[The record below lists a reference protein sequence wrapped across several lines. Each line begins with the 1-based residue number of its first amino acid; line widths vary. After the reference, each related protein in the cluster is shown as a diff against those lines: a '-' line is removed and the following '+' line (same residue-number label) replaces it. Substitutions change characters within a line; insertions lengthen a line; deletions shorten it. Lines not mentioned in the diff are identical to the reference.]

1 MANQPSSYPILCAS
15 FNQDA
20 SMMNREIN
28 KTFNDEQIGG
38 KTLGSLKEERMNF
51 THTSPDFIS
60 SPTNMLA
67 LFIIEANEYPSID
80 LVGIGSLFAIGTR
93 DGFRIFDSNSG
104 RLCYERVLGAFNIV
118 EMLFSSN
125 LVAIVGAGEQP
136 SLSPRRLCLFNTMS
150 GNALR
155 ELNFLTSILA
165 VRMNR
170 KSMKLLMVVDNLNK
184 LMAECM
190 LVTSSEKNARTTKKR
205 EKLVVLLQDKTY
217 IYDINSLT
225 ILDTI
230 DTVPNSKGQVGTCAF
245 SPSLDGC
252 FLAIPASI
260 TKGSLLLYNVMEL
273 QLHCEIDAHRAPL
286 ATMVLSSNGMYIAT
300 ASEQGTMIRVHL
312 SYSFRRGSYP
322 STIFSLSFGPCS
334 QVPEILVAT
343 SSSGSVHVFPLGF
356 AINQS
361 VLLLRMHLR
370 SSRRSGGFL
379 GSIMPDS
386 ISDALD
392 PAHHHIVHNAAPA
405 GIKSYAVIRK
415 VDRVSNTSSSEIV
428 SCQATLAIIT
438 YNGYFQ
444 EYTLS
449 LNNHNEFSRS
459 LDREFNLMTVITDN
473 DIRL

>member
-20 SMMNREIN
+20 S
-28 KTFNDEQIGG
+28 
-38 KTLGSLKEERMNF
+38 
-51 THTSPDFIS
+51 
-60 SPTNMLA
+60 
-67 LFIIEANEYPSID
+67 
-80 LVGIGSLFAIGTR
+80 LFAIGTR
-93 DGFRIFDSNSG
+93 DGFRIFDSNNG
-104 RLCYERVLGAFNIV
+104 RLCYERALGAFNIV

-170 KSMKLLMVVDNLNK
+170 KRYILIQRRGAHEFIENIDRLNLTSKLK
-184 LMAECM
+184 LGII
-190 LVTSSEKNARTTKKR
+190 V
-205 EKLVVLLQDKTY
+205 LVVLLQDKTY

-230 DTVPNSKGQVGTCAF
+230 DTVPNSKGICAF

-252 FLAIPASI
+252 FLALPASI

-273 QLHCEIDAHRAPL
+273 QLHCEIDAHITPL

-312 SYSFRRGSYP
+312 VLEATKSYSFRRGSYP

-356 AINQS
+356 AINQ
-361 VLLLRMHLR
+361 R

-392 PAHHHIVHNAAPA
+392 PANHHIVHNAVPA

-415 VDRVSNTSSSEIV
+415 VGRVADASSETVACRI
-428 SCQATLAIIT
+428 TLSIIT
-438 YNGYFQ
+438 YCGYFQ
-444 EYTLS
+444 EYNLS
-449 LNNHNEFSRS
+449 LNNQNEFSRS
-459 LDREFNLMTVITDN
+459 LDREFNLLTAISNN
-473 DIRL
+473 DIIS

>member
-1 MANQPSSYPILCAS
+1 MLIELY
-15 FNQDA
+15 
-20 SMMNREIN
+20 
-28 KTFNDEQIGG
+28 TF
-38 KTLGSLKEERMNF
+38 
-51 THTSPDFIS
+51 
-60 SPTNMLA
+60 
-67 LFIIEANEYPSID
+67 
-80 LVGIGSLFAIGTR
+80 LFAIGTR
-93 DGFRIFDSNSG
+93 DGFRIFDSNNG
-104 RLCYERVLGAFNIV
+104 RLCYERALGAFNIV

-170 KSMKLLMVVDNLNK
+170 K
-184 LMAECM
+184 
-190 LVTSSEKNARTTKKR
+190 R
-205 EKLVVLLQDKTY
+205 LVVLLQDKTY

-230 DTVPNSKGQVGTCAF
+230 DTVPNSKGICAF

-252 FLAIPASI
+252 FLALPASI

-273 QLHCEIDAHRAPL
+273 QLHCEIDAHITPL

-312 SYSFRRGSYP
+312 VLEATKSYSFRRGSYP

-356 AINQS
+356 AINQ
-361 VLLLRMHLR
+361 R

-392 PAHHHIVHNAAPA
+392 PANHHIVHNAVPA

-415 VDRVSNTSSSEIV
+415 VGRVADASSETVACRI
-428 SCQATLAIIT
+428 TLSIIT
-438 YNGYFQ
+438 YCGYFQ
-444 EYTLS
+444 EYNLS
-449 LNNHNEFSRS
+449 LNNQNEFSRS
-459 LDREFNLMTVITDN
+459 LDREFNLLTAISNN
-473 DIRL
+473 DIIS